1 MIYKGFKSSY
11 NAGLDF
17 WKWIFSLLIV
27 FSHGIFLADQNNG
40 DKLIFGHALIGVEFY
55 SILSGYFLVQSIYR
69 KSSPSLASMPSHN
82 PTHPSNPQLA
92 PKLLKLDSTN
102 TTQNVPDYQ
111 QFDYVNVWPH
121 IYIWHKIKNLLPY
134 YIPAFIFCFF
144 MWLYKYIDI
153 NHPGKW
159 QLL

>member
-69 KSSPSLASMPSHN
+69 KYTPPHKKTQKKQLSQCPHAIPHIH
-82 PTHPSNPQLA
+82 PTHN
-92 PKLLKLDSTN
+92 
-102 TTQNVPDYQ
+102 
-111 QFDYVNVWPH
+111 
-121 IYIWHKIKNLLPY
+121 
-134 YIPAFIFCFF
+134 
-144 MWLYKYIDI
+144 
-153 NHPGKW
+153 
-159 QLL
+159 